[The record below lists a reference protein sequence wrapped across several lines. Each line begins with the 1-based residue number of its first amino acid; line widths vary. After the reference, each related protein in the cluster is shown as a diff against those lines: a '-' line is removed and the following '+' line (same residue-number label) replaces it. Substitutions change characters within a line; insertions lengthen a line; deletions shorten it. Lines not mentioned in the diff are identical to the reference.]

1 MSQSRILKRKQKML
15 ASLIPALLPIV
26 GDVLDRFFPNKE
38 EKEKATREI
47 EAKLTEHLASIDLA
61 QLEVNKAEAGH
72 KSMFIAGWRPFV
84 GWTCGLALFY
94 TYLIQPIAIFIM
106 GQTGTL
112 VHLPEIDLG
121 TMMPVLLGML
131 GLGGL
136 RSWEKW
142 KKVAR

>member
-61 QLEVNKAEAGH
+61 QLEVNKAEASH

-84 GWTCGLALFY
+84 GWSCGLALFY